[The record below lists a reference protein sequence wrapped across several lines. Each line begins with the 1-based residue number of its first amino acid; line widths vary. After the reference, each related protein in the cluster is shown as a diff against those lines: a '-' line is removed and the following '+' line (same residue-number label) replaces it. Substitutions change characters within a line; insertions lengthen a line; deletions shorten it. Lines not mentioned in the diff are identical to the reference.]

1 MDTEQIKQ
9 KGIEGSILHAD
20 LYKLFLLFS
29 ATKAEPFGKR
39 LPRGL
44 QITRNGWDNIHLL
57 QQRVFD
63 LEQTAF
69 LDFAEYTNALQKE
82 IYALLDSYDEFLQ

>member
-1 MDTEQIKQ
+1 MDLKEIQQ
-9 KGIEGSILHAD
+9 KGLDGSILHAD
-20 LYKLFLLFS
+20 LYKLILLYN

-63 LEQTAF
+63 LEQTMF